1 MLRHEPEVRV
11 MKGILLCLWH
21 EQEGQDL
28 AEYGLLLVLVSLAA
42 IAGMTTLGNSIS
54 DVFSTAAAN
63 VAAS

>member
-1 MLRHEPEVRV
+1 